1 MDSYFLLEFSL
12 IKSVTH
18 WWFVQFQAH
27 CAMQSAHRGTGAFR
41 QIAQV
46 WVQHFDDC
54 SEEIQMLTCCV
65 YLQLTSLYKM
75 VPAFPHS
82 VSAAVA
88 PGSTVQRQI
97 NHSPCNHPW
106 CSMAGYKPQLASLKT
121 QAVSAQL
128 CKCSVAVSVV
138 KELPQQKILQALR
151 TQPTIFCE
159 IFCPVHCK
167 PSRDFQSEV
176 CHFES
181 SSYILSKWCSLCLV
195 QVCDFEPFLSEMDF
209 LLLNTSCTA
218 ILKFV
223 KNSQQHTGRHSE
235 LIFYSWHKRN
245 ICSVIFQEISL
256 SSLPCLNL

>member
-1 MDSYFLLEFSL
+1 MFLLKLFSLWSYSLFLLCQWKMMGSDFTVEWDNDWCKMDSYFLLEFSL

-18 WWFVQFQAH
+18 WWFVQFQTH

-46 WVQHFDDC
+46 WVKHFDDC

-106 CSMAGYKPQLASLKT
+106 CGMAGYKPQLASLKT

-128 CKCSVAVSVV
+128 CKCSITVSVV
-138 KELPQQKILQALR
+138 KELPQ
-151 TQPTIFCE
+151 
-159 IFCPVHCK
+159 
-167 PSRDFQSEV
+167 
-176 CHFES
+176 
-181 SSYILSKWCSLCLV
+181 
-195 QVCDFEPFLSEMDF
+195 
-209 LLLNTSCTA
+209 
-218 ILKFV
+218 
-223 KNSQQHTGRHSE
+223 
-235 LIFYSWHKRN
+235 
-245 ICSVIFQEISL
+245 
-256 SSLPCLNL
+256 